1 MYQVLLVDDE
11 RWVRTSLKRVL
22 EKTEL
27 PFSVAKEASNG
38 LEALDW
44 LEDHEADLILTDVR
58 MPVMEGLAFVQE
70 VRKQDSGQQVILVS
84 GYDDFQYVQQALRLG
99 VIDYLLKPVEMEDMR
114 RCLVKWME
122 HKQAQQLDR
131 TMAIKATNEDKLHKS
146 SIEQVKEYIQAHLA
160 GDITLTE
167 AAARVHLN
175 PSYLSQLFKQQLNR
189 NFVDYIV
196 EVRMEAA
203 KRLLCCTSLRIN
215 EVADR
220 VGYADVAYFSNTF
233 KKWNGCTPS
242 EFRKDQA
249 RAGASQQDLKS

>member
-27 PFSVAKEASNG
+27 PFSVTKEASNG

-44 LEDHEADLILTDVR
+44 LEDNKADLILTDVR

-99 VIDYLLKPVEMEDMR
+99 VIDYLLKPVEIEDMK

-122 HKQAQQLDR
+122 HKQGQQLER
-131 TMAIKATNEDKLHKS
+131 SMANNKATNDDRLHKS
-146 SIEQVKEYIQAHLA
+146 PIEQVKEYIQAHLA
-160 GDITLTE
+160 GEITLTE

-233 KKWNGCTPS
+233 KKWNSCTPS
-242 EFRKDQA
+242 EFRKEQA
-249 RAGASQQDLKS
+249 RTGTAQQEFK

>member
-22 EKTEL
+22 EKTGL
-27 PFSVAKEASNG
+27 PFSVVKEASNG

-44 LEDHEADLILTDVR
+44 LKENRVDLIMTDVR
-58 MPVMEGLAFVQE
+58 MPVMGGLNFVQE
-70 VRKQDSGQQVILVS
+70 VRQQNRSQPIILVS
-84 GYDDFQYVQQALRLG
+84 GYDDFQYVQQAIRLG
-99 VIDYLLKPVEMEDMR
+99 VADYLLKPVEVEDMS
-114 RCLVKWME
+114 RCLDKWLDQ
-122 HKQAQQLDR
+122 KQLQPDGQPDPPKETGEDR
-131 TMAIKATNEDKLHKS
+131 LQKS
-146 SIEQVKEYIQAHLA
+146 PVEQVKEYVRAQLA
-160 GDITLTE
+160 GEITLTE

-196 EVRMEAA
+196 EVRMEEA
-203 KRLLCCTSLRIN
+203 KRLLCSTSLRIS

-242 EFRKDQA
+242 EFRREPAKH
-249 RAGASQQDLKS
+249 GASRPSPK